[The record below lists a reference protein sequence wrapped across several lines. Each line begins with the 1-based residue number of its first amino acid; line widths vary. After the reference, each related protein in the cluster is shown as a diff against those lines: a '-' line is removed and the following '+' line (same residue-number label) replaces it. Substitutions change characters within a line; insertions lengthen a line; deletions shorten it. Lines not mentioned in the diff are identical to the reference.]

1 MGSEKISVV
10 IIALNEEML
19 LNSLL
24 QKISGRENVEIIV
37 SDGGST
43 DRTYEISKKY
53 AHKVVRSEKGR
64 GRQLNC
70 GARYATGDTIL
81 FLHADSTLPDNF
93 TGKIMKSL
101 ERPGVVGGAFDFAID
116 SSRVGCRIISK
127 VASLRSR
134 FLKMPYG
141 DQGIFVR
148 RDVFTRMKG
157 FSDIPLME
165 DLDFFKRLR
174 KEGKTTVMKDKI
186 MASARLW
193 ERRGLIRTT
202 LRNWTFVTLYLM
214 GYSPVKLYHRY
225 YHH

>member
-10 IIALNEEML
+10 IIALNEEVL
-19 LNSLL
+19 LSSLL
-24 QKISGRENVEIIV
+24 QKISGVGNIEIIV

-43 DRTYEISKKY
+43 DRTCEVSRKY

-70 GARYATGDTIL
+70 GARCATGDILL

-93 TGKIMKSL
+93 TGNIIKSF

-116 SSRVGCRIISK
+116 SRRVGCRIISK
-127 VASLRSR
+127 AASLRSR

-141 DQGIFVR
+141 DQGIFVKR
-148 RDVFTRMKG
+148 EVFKRMKG
-157 FSDIPLME
+157 FSDIHLME
-165 DLDFFKRLR
+165 DVDFFKRLR

-193 ERRGLIRTT
+193 ERRGLIKTT
-202 LRNWTFVTLYLM
+202 LRNWMFVTLYLM
-214 GYSPVKLYHRY
+214 GYSPAKLYQRY